1 MRVVIAEKI
10 ADAALRLFSEP
21 QDEVVAPEEFARNPA
36 AAIENA
42 DALIVRSAVQ
52 ADEKLIANAKR
63 LKVIGRAGVGVD
75 NVDVEFAT
83 RRGIVVMNAPGAS
96 SVAVAELALGL
107 MLAMARHLSRA
118 DQTTRAGQW
127 EKKTLQGT
135 ELRGKTLGVIGMGR
149 IGSEVVTRALSFGMK
164 VVAAD
169 PYLAPARAHELGVE
183 LLSLDDLYKVADY
196 ISLHLAL
203 TPQTK
208 ALLNASAFDQMKGG
222 VRIVNCAR
230 GELINEQDL
239 EQALRSGKVAGVAL
253 DVFTEEPPKGSP
265 LLTLPNV
272 IATPHIGASTKE
284 AQEAV
289 GIQIAQQIR
298 DFFRDGIAQ
307 NAVNL
312 PSLTEVEYQQ
322 LRPYI
327 DLAGRLGKFAAQLF
341 RSNLQQLEIEYEG
354 ELGNWK
360 TRLIG
365 SSMVASVLQLGS
377 DEPMNVINALAMAD
391 ARGILVREVHSA
403 RRGAPN
409 AIRATLSGAG
419 GQAQARGTLVHDN
432 EPRLIELDGIDIES
446 QLEGRFIA
454 ISNDDSPGVIGRIGT
469 ILGEAGVNI
478 ARMSL
483 GRNHAGAIAIVQV
496 DGEVPTEVLEKLR
509 RSPSIRTAT
518 VLAV

>member
-1 MRVVIAEKI
+1 MKVVVAEKI
-10 ADAALRLFSEP
+10 ADAALQLFSGP
-21 QDEVVAPEEFARNPA
+21 HDEVVGADEFARDPA
-36 AAIENA
+36 AALQDA

-52 ADEKLIANAKR
+52 ADEKLIANGRR

-96 SVAVAELALGL
+96 SVAVAELTLSL

-135 ELRGKTLGVIGMGR
+135 ELRGKTLGIIGMGR
-149 IGSEVVTRALSFGMK
+149 IGTEVATRALGFGMK
-164 VVAAD
+164 VAATD
-169 PYLAPARAHELGVE
+169 PYLAPARAHELGVQLVGVE
-183 LLSLDDLYKVADY
+183 ELYKVADY

-208 ALLNASAFDQMKGG
+208 GMLNAAAFEKMKKG

-239 EQALRSGKVAGVAL
+239 EQALRSGKVGGAAL
-253 DVFTEEPPKGSP
+253 DVFSEEPPKGSP
-265 LLTLPNV
+265 LLALPNV
-272 IATPHIGASTKE
+272 MATPHIAASTKE

-312 PSLTEVEYQQ
+312 PSLTELEYQQ

-327 DLAGRLGKFAAQLF
+327 DLAGRLGKFMAQLF
-341 RSNLQQLEIEYEG
+341 RSNLQQVEIEYEG

-360 TRLIG
+360 TKLIG
-365 SSMVASVLQLGS
+365 SSLVASVLQLGS
-377 DEPMNVINALAMAD
+377 DEPMNVINAQAMAD

-409 AIRATLSGAG
+409 AIRATLSGAN
-419 GQAQARGTLVHDN
+419 GQVEARGTLVHDN
-432 EPRLIELDGIDIES
+432 EPRLIDLDGIDIEA

-454 ISNDDSPGVIGRIGT
+454 ISNNDSPGVVGRIGT

-483 GRNHAGAIAIVQV
+483 GRNHAGALVIVQI
-496 DGEVPTEVLEKLR
+496 DGDVPVEVLEQLR
-509 RSPSIRTAT
+509 KSPSIRTAT

>member
-1 MRVVIAEKI
+1 MKVVIAEKI
-10 ADAALRLFSEP
+10 ANAALKLFS
-21 QDEVVAPEEFARNPA
+21 APEYQVVGPEQFASNPA
-36 AAIENA
+36 AAMENA

-52 ADEKLIANAKR
+52 ADEKLIANAKQ

-96 SVAVAELALGL
+96 SVAVAELTIGL

-127 EKKTLQGT
+127 EKKSLQGS
-135 ELRGKTLGVIGMGR
+135 ELRGKTLGIIGMGR
-149 IGSEVVTRALSFGMK
+149 IGTEVATRAMGFGMK
-164 VVAAD
+164 VVVAD
-169 PYLAPARAHELGVE
+169 PYLSPSRAHELGVE
-183 LLSLDDLYKVADY
+183 LLTLDELYKVADY

-208 ALLNASAFDQMKGG
+208 GMLNSSAFEKMKAG
-222 VRIVNCAR
+222 VRVVNCAR
-230 GELINEQDL
+230 GELINDHDL
-239 EQALRSGKVAGVAL
+239 EQALRSGRVGGAAL
-253 DVFTEEPPKGSP
+253 DVFSEEPPKGSA
-265 LLTLPNV
+265 LLNLPNL

-289 GIQIAQQIR
+289 GIQIAQQIC
-298 DFFRDGIAQ
+298 DYFRDGIAQ

-312 PSLTEVEYQQ
+312 PSLTDLEYQQ
-322 LRPYI
+322 LRPYF
-327 DLAGRLGKFAAQLF
+327 DLATGLGTFIAQLF
-341 RSNLQQLEIEYEG
+341 RSNLQQIKIEYEG

-360 TRLIG
+360 TNLIK
-365 SSMVASVLQLGS
+365 SSLVASVLQLGS
-377 DEPMNVINALAMAD
+377 DEPMNVINAQAMAD
-391 ARGILVREVHSA
+391 ARGVLVQEVRST

-409 AIRATLSGAG
+409 AIRATLSGVSEQVEAC
-419 GQAQARGTLVHDN
+419 GTLVHNN
-432 EPRLIELDGIDIES
+432 EPRLIELNGIEIES

-469 ILGEAGVNI
+469 VLGEAGVNI

-483 GRNHAGAIAIVQV
+483 GRNQAGALAIVQV
-496 DGEVPTEVLEKLR
+496 DGDVPAEALEKLR

-518 VLAV
+518 LLAV

>member
-1 MRVVIAEKI
+1 MKVVIAEKI
-10 ADAALRLFSEP
+10 ANAALKLFSAP
-21 QDEVVAPEEFARNPA
+21 QYEVTGPDEFARDPA
-36 AAIENA
+36 AALENA

-52 ADEKLIANAKR
+52 ADEKLIANAKQ

-96 SVAVAELALGL
+96 SVAVAELTLAL

-135 ELRGKTLGVIGMGR
+135 ELRGKTLGIVGMGR
-149 IGSEVVTRALSFGMK
+149 IGTEVAIRAVGFEMK

-169 PYLAPARAHELGVE
+169 PYLSPARAHELGVQ
-183 LLSLDDLYKVADY
+183 LVSLDELYSIAAY

-208 ALLNASAFDQMKGG
+208 GMLNCSAFEKMKDG

-230 GELINEQDL
+230 GELINEHDL
-239 EQALRSGKVAGVAL
+239 EQALRSGKVGGAAL
-253 DVFTEEPPKGSP
+253 DVFSEEPPKGLA
-265 LLTLPNV
+265 LLALPNV

-298 DFFRDGIAQ
+298 DYFRDGIAQ

-312 PSLTEVEYQQ
+312 QSLTDVEYQQ

-327 DLAGRLGKFAAQLF
+327 DLAARVGKFIAQLF
-341 RSNLQQLEIEYEG
+341 CSNLQQIQVEYEG
-354 ELGNWK
+354 DLGSWK
-360 TRLIG
+360 TKLIG
-365 SSMVASVLQLGS
+365 SSLVASVLQLGS
-377 DEPMNVINALAMAD
+377 DEPMNMINAQAMAD

-409 AIRATLSGAG
+409 AIRATLSGVN
-419 GQAQARGTLVHDN
+419 GQVEARATLVHDN
-432 EPRLIELDGIDIES
+432 EPRLIELDGIDIEA

-454 ISNDDSPGVIGRIGT
+454 ISNDDSPGVVGRIGT

-483 GRNHAGAIAIVQV
+483 GRNHAGALAIVQV
-496 DGEVPTEVLEKLR
+496 DGDAPAELLAKLR
-509 RSPSIRTAT
+509 KSPSIRTAT
-518 VLAV
+518 LLEI

>member
-1 MRVVIAEKI
+1 MKIVIAEKI
-10 ADAALRLFSEP
+10 ANAALKLFS
-21 QDEVVAPEEFARNPA
+21 APEYRVIGPDEFAADPA
-36 AAIENA
+36 AAMENA

-96 SVAVAELALGL
+96 SVAVAELTLGL

-127 EKKTLQGT
+127 EKKTLQGA
-135 ELRGKTLGVIGMGR
+135 ELRGKTLGIVGMGR
-149 IGSEVVTRALSFGMK
+149 IGTEVATRAMGFGMK
-164 VVAAD
+164 VVVAD
-169 PYLAPARAHELGVE
+169 PYLSPARAHELGVE
-183 LLSLDDLYKVADY
+183 LLSLDELYKVADY

-208 ALLNASAFDQMKGG
+208 GMLNSSAFEKMKDS

-230 GELINEQDL
+230 GELINDHDL
-239 EQALRSGKVAGVAL
+239 EQALRSGKVAGAAL
-253 DVFTEEPPKGSP
+253 DVFSEEPPKGSA
-265 LLTLPNV
+265 LLKLPNL

-289 GIQIAQQIR
+289 GIQIAQQIC
-298 DFFRDGIAQ
+298 DYFRDGIAQ

-312 PSLTEVEYQQ
+312 PSFTDLEYQQ
-322 LRPYI
+322 LRPYF
-327 DLAGRLGKFAAQLF
+327 DLATRLGTFIAQLF
-341 RSNLQQLEIEYEG
+341 RSNLQQIQIEYEG

-360 TRLIG
+360 TNLIR
-365 SSMVASVLQLGS
+365 SSLVASVLQLGS
-377 DEPMNVINALAMAD
+377 DEPMNVINAQAMAD
-391 ARGILVREVHSA
+391 ARGVLVQEVRSA

-409 AIRATLSGAG
+409 AIRTTLSGASE
-419 GQAQARGTLVHDN
+419 QVEACGTLVHNN
-432 EPRLIELDGIDIES
+432 EPRLSELNDVEIES
-446 QLEGRFIA
+446 QLEGHFIA

-469 ILGEAGVNI
+469 VLGAAGVNI

-483 GRNHAGAIAIVQV
+483 GRNQAGALVIVQV
-496 DGEVPTEVLEKLR
+496 DGDVPAEVLETLR
-509 RSPSIRTAT
+509 GASSIRTAT
-518 VLAV
+518 LLVV

>member
-1 MRVVIAEKI
+1 MKIVIAEKI
-10 ADAALRLFSEP
+10 ANAALKVFPAPEY
-21 QDEVVAPEEFARNPA
+21 QVVGPEEFAANPA
-36 AAIENA
+36 ATLEDA

-52 ADEKLIANAKR
+52 ADDKLIGNAKR

-96 SVAVAELALGL
+96 SVAVAELTLAF

-127 EKKTLQGT
+127 EKKTLQGS
-135 ELRGKTLGVIGMGR
+135 ELRGKTLGIIGMGR
-149 IGSEVVTRALSFGMK
+149 IGTEVATRALGFGMK

-169 PYLAPARAHELGVE
+169 PYLSPARAHELGVQ
-183 LLSLDDLYKVADY
+183 LLSLDELYPVADY

-203 TPQTK
+203 TPQTEGM
-208 ALLNASAFDQMKGG
+208 LNSAAFAKMKDG

-230 GELINEQDL
+230 GELINDHDI
-239 EQALRSGKVAGVAL
+239 EQALRSGKVGGAAL
-253 DVFTEEPPKGSP
+253 DVFKQEPPKGSA

-289 GIQIAQQIR
+289 GIQIAQQIC
-298 DFFRDGIAQ
+298 DYFRDGIAQ

-312 PSLTEVEYQQ
+312 PSLTDLEYQQ
-322 LRPYI
+322 LRPYF
-327 DLAGRLGKFAAQLF
+327 DLATRLGKFLAQLF
-341 RSNLQQLEIEYEG
+341 RSNLQQIQIEYEG
-354 ELGNWK
+354 DLGNWK
-360 TRLIG
+360 TNLIR
-365 SSMVASVLQLGS
+365 SSLVASVLQLGS
-377 DEPMNVINALAMAD
+377 DEPMNVINAQAMAE
-391 ARGILVREVHSA
+391 ARGILVQEVRSA
-403 RRGAPN
+403 QRGAPN
-409 AIRATLSGAG
+409 AIRATLSGVG
-419 GQAQARGTLVHDN
+419 GQVVACGTLVHDN
-432 EPRLIELDGIDIES
+432 EPRLIELNGVEIES

-454 ISNDDSPGVIGRIGT
+454 ISNVDSPGVIGRIGT

-483 GRNHAGAIAIVQV
+483 GRNQLGALVIVQV
-496 DGEVPTEVLEKLR
+496 DGEVPAEALETLR

-518 VLAV
+518 LLAV

>member
-1 MRVVIAEKI
+1 MKVVIAEKI
-10 ADAALRLFSEP
+10 ANAALKLFSAP
-21 QDEVVAPEEFARNPA
+21 QYEVTGPDEFARDPA
-36 AAIENA
+36 AALENA

-52 ADEKLIANAKR
+52 ADEKLIANAKQ

-96 SVAVAELALGL
+96 SVAVAELTLAL

-135 ELRGKTLGVIGMGR
+135 ELRGKTLGIVGMGR
-149 IGSEVVTRALSFGMK
+149 IGTEVAIRAVGFEMK

-169 PYLAPARAHELGVE
+169 PYLSPARAHELGVQ
-183 LLSLDDLYKVADY
+183 LVSLDELYGVADY

-203 TPQTK
+203 TPQTSGM
-208 ALLNASAFDQMKGG
+208 LNSGAFQKMKDG
-222 VRIVNCAR
+222 VCIVNCAR
-230 GELINEQDL
+230 GELINERDL
-239 EQALRSGKVAGVAL
+239 EQALRSGKVGGAAL
-253 DVFTEEPPKGSP
+253 DVFSEEPPKGLA
-265 LLTLPNV
+265 LLALPNV

-298 DFFRDGIAQ
+298 DYFRDGIAQ

-312 PSLTEVEYQQ
+312 QSLTDVEYQQ

-327 DLAGRLGKFAAQLF
+327 DLAARVGKFIAQLF
-341 RSNLQQLEIEYEG
+341 CSNLQQIQIEYEG
-354 ELGNWK
+354 DLGNWK
-360 TRLIG
+360 TNLIR
-365 SSMVASVLQLGS
+365 SSLVASVLQLGS
-377 DEPMNVINALAMAD
+377 DEPMNMINAQAMAD

-409 AIRATLSGAG
+409 AIRATLSGVN
-419 GQAQARGTLVHDN
+419 GQVEARATLVHDN
-432 EPRLIELDGIDIES
+432 EPRLIELDGIDIEA

-454 ISNDDSPGVIGRIGT
+454 ISNDDSPGVVGRIGT

-483 GRNHAGAIAIVQV
+483 GRNHAGALAIVQV
-496 DGEVPTEVLEKLR
+496 DGDAPAELLAKLR
-509 RSPSIRTAT
+509 KSPSIRTAT
-518 VLAV
+518 LLEI